1 LILAAAAAAP
11 LASCVPACVP
21 DAGPAPA
28 PVEVPVPGARW
39 DHWDPADDCTTE
51 HGWMVGGRLVVTVLH
66 DTEQF
71 PCDLVGGQQLNLV
84 WNSET
89 EGEGWG
95 GDASV
100 EAAADACDDAGG
112 RQFWVNDGDYRLVC
126 EDVDF

>member
-1 LILAAAAAAP
+1 
-11 LASCVPACVP
+11 VPACVP

-28 PVEVPVPGARW
+28 PVV
-39 DHWDPADDCTTE
+39 ADDGRIHWEDGSTSLPDQCDLS
-51 HGWMVGGRLVVTVLH
+51 HGWWQKDHLVVTILH
-66 DTEQF
+66 TEQV